1 MKISVCYIAKNEEKN
16 LPLSLETVQPF
27 ADELIVADTGSTD
40 HTRQI
45 AAAAG
50 ALVFDFPW
58 RDDFAAA
65 RNFTLGHAT
74 GDWIVF
80 PDADE
85 GFLHPEKI
93 RDKLSEL
100 AARTPPIDA
109 AMVTRVNL
117 DLETGK
123 SQGNDRAVRIF
134 RHIPEIHYE
143 GRIHENIIHTSGK
156 LTVYQD
162 DGALSM
168 YHTGYAGSVGTQKA
182 ERNLR
187 ILQQEIAKYG
197 EQPGQYMYLADCYL
211 GVKDYKQA
219 MKYAILAL
227 DSPVQPVASRVGLFH
242 VAIESMRQL
251 DWPLDEQLALA
262 NMAMAEYPDQPEFYG
277 ERGMIL
283 CAMDR
288 LKEARASLQKAA
300 ALYETPEAPPTAETY
315 FNASSAATV
324 YARLGEL
331 EAIRENR
338 DTAEAYF
345 QKALAE
351 DRTNEV
357 IKEKYEQF
365 LREIRS

>member
-1 MKISVCYIAKNEEKN
+1 MKISVCYIVKNEEKN
-16 LPLSLETVQPF
+16 LPLSLETVQSF
-27 ADELIVADTGSTD
+27 ADELIVVDTGSTD
-40 HTRQI
+40 HTKQI

-50 ALVFDFPW
+50 AFIFDFTW

-65 RNFTLGHAT
+65 RNFALDHAT

-85 GFLHPEKI
+85 GFLYPERVRRKI
-93 RDKLSEL
+93 TEID
-100 AARTPPIDA
+100 AHIPPADA
-109 AMVTRVNL
+109 AMVTLVNL
-117 DLETGK
+117 DPEAGQSK
-123 SQGNDRAVRIF
+123 GNLRVVRLF
-134 RHIPEIHYE
+134 RRIPEIRYQ
-143 GRIHENIIHTSGK
+143 GRIHENITHFGGT
-156 LTVYQD
+156 LRLYQD
-162 DGALSM
+162 DDALSM
-168 YHTGYAGSVGTQKA
+168 YHTGYADSVGTKKA
-182 ERNLR
+182 ERNLQ
-187 ILQQEIAKYG
+187 ILQQEIAKHG
-197 EQPGQYMYLADCYL
+197 EQPWQYMYLADCYL
-211 GVKDYKQA
+211 GIKDYKRA
-219 MKYAILAL
+219 MKNAILAL
-227 DSPVQPVASRVGLFH
+227 DSPIQPVASRVGIFH

-251 DWPLDEQLALA
+251 DWPLEEQLALA

-338 DTAEAYF
+338 DAAEAYF

-351 DRTNEV
+351 DGTNEAL
-357 IKEKYEQF
+357 KEKYERF
-365 LREIRS
+365 LRESRS

>member
-1 MKISVCYIAKNEEKN
+1 MKISVCYIVKNEEKN
-16 LPLSLETVQPF
+16 LPLSLETVQSF
-27 ADELIVADTGSTD
+27 ADELIIVDTGSTD
-40 HTRQI
+40 HTKQI

-50 ALVFDFPW
+50 AFIFDFTW
-58 RDDFAAA
+58 LDDFAAA
-65 RNFTLGHAT
+65 RNFALDHAT

-85 GFLHPEKI
+85 GFLYPERVREKI
-93 RDKLSEL
+93 MEL
-100 AARTPPIDA
+100 DVRIPPIDA
-109 AMVTRVNL
+109 AMVTRVNM
-117 DLETGK
+117 DPETGHT
-123 SQGNDRAVRIF
+123 QGNDRAVRLF
-134 RHIPEIHYE
+134 RRIPEIRYH
-143 GRIHENIIHTSGK
+143 GRIHENITHSSGT
-156 LTVYQD
+156 LRLYQD

-168 YHTGYAGSVGTQKA
+168 YHTGYADSVGTQKA

-187 ILQQEIAKYG
+187 ILQQEIAKHG

-211 GVKDYKQA
+211 GIKDYKRA

-227 DSPVQPVASRVGLFH
+227 DSPAQPVASRVGIFH

-251 DWPLDEQLALA
+251 DWPLEEQLALA

-288 LKEARASLQKAA
+288 LKEAQASLQKAA

-351 DRTNEV
+351 DDTNEA
-357 IKEKYEQF
+357 IKKKYERF
-365 LREIRS
+365 LRESRS